1 MFRRSR
7 APKATPQSRAE
18 IGGLLLGHVPA
29 LLSPQSIEETCRR
42 SQPNTVAAQR
52 HHASFRSSVLLPF
65 FSLLYGSAGCCGRPC
80 CQVHVAL
87 AGRKG
92 PGLPWSLEL
101 KLPSRNRGAA
111 LEGGGCLG
119 EAGHL
124 VPGPQPEASW
134 AWVRGERESQ
144 VLGRKSE

>member
-92 PGLPWSLEL
+92 PWLPWSLEL
-101 KLPSRNRGAA
+101 KLPSRKLGAA
-111 LEGGGCLG
+111 LEGGGM
-119 EAGHL
+119 
-124 VPGPQPEASW
+124 
-134 AWVRGERESQ
+134 
-144 VLGRKSE
+144 LGRGRALGTRSTTRSIMGMGSGRARISSVGAKE